1 MVADSSGQ
9 VLEVLRQALQ
19 GSFARCRAWLARRG
33 IRSFEDPLDEA
44 AAQAVLEQAMR
55 AEIAARVEDSRGL
68 TVSVRRMQTDDPTQW
83 CLWVF
88 GAGLWYEQFSRSVL
102 LDDGEGDDSGA
113 DRPS

>member
-1 MVADSSGQ
+1 MVTNNSGQ

-19 GSFARCRAWLARRG
+19 DSFARCRAWLARRG

-55 AEIAARVEDSRGL
+55 EAIAARAEDSGGL
-68 TVSVRRMQTDDPTQW
+68 TVSVRRMQTEDPAQW

-88 GAGLWYEQFSRSVL
+88 GAGLWYEQFSRSML
-102 LDDGEGDDSGA
+102 LDYGEGDGSDA
-113 DRPS
+113 DRSS